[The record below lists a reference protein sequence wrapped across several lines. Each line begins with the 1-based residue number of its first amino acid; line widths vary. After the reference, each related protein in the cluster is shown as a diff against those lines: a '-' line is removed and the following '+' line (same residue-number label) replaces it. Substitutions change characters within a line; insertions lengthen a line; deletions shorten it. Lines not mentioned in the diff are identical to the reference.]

1 MLTESEFYD
10 KYLKNS
16 DRLFAFNLLMRLE
29 SDVFYFL
36 GAGNHNARHL
46 WAVNDPA
53 AHIQYMKYLWKY
65 CKKAY
70 GYRVL
75 SQHMKYSDILAYQK
89 HLVPEK

>member
-16 DRLFAFNLLMRLE
+16 GGYFALALLGRLE
-29 SDVFYFL
+29 SDVLYYI
-36 GAGNHNARHL
+36 GAGNHNPRHL

-53 AHIQYMKYLWKY
+53 AHIQYMKYLWRF

-70 GYRVL
+70 GYREV
-75 SQHMKYSDILAYQK
+75 SRIMKYSNILAYQK
-89 HLVPEK
+89 HLIPEK